1 MEAQPTS
8 YKQVIKVVVGQNVNI
23 PCSLK
28 QLGGNILLWKKQ
40 GRVLFAG
47 ELRVRRNS
55 RFQVFNNNL
64 VIQESNIDDSGEYV
78 CEIERDGGDL
88 EAISMYLKV
97 LQPATAE
104 VTIGSH
110 LTVKTETSLAVSCSG
125 SGVPPPKVRWRRGNM
140 GISSGTAQA
149 QLVLESVTKE
159 DIGEYVCEAFNGVG
173 EPDTETLK
181 LDVLYPPEVVLL
193 KPDISFQPKCGMEL
207 QCLVHSSSSPTIHW
221 FHNDLLLPPVDG
233 VTMWSLDNLHVLQIH
248 SCDQNILGQF
258 ACKAVSHLGTSEEA
272 VVIKQEFIENK
283 MEEEMKEAAS
293 ANNVRRNV
301 QQQEALP
308 LVSSANYLQ
317 SFTMLT
323 LLTVLS
329 TVL

>member
-110 LTVKTETSLAVSCSG
+110 LTVKTETSLAVPCSG
-125 SGVPPPKVRWRRGNM
+125 SGVPPPKVLWRRGNM

-149 QLVLESVTKE
+149 MLVLESVTKE

-173 EPDTETLK
+173 EPDNETLK
-181 LDVLYPPEVVLL
+181 LDILYPPEVVLL
-193 KPDISFQPKCGMEL
+193 KPDISFQPECGMEL

-221 FHNDLLLPPVDG
+221 FHNDLLLHPIDG

-248 SCDQNILGQF
+248 SCDHNILGQF
-258 ACKAVSHLGTSEEA
+258 TCKAENNLGDDAKIVNIDKKLVEGIL
-272 VVIKQEFIENK
+272 V
-283 MEEEMKEAAS
+283 KEVES
-293 ANNVRRNV
+293 VERTNNVRRNV
-301 QQQEALP
+301 EHENFAP
-308 LVSSANYLQ
+308 LVSSTNYIKF
-317 SFTMLT
+317 SFS
-323 LLTVLS
+323 LLIGIIIS
-329 TVL
+329 HF

>member
-181 LDVLYPPEVVLL
+181 LDILYPPEGVLL

-207 QCLVHSSSSPTIHW
+207 QCLVHSSSPPTIHW
-221 FHNDLLLPPVDG
+221 FHNDLLLHPVDG

-258 ACKAVSHLGTSEEA
+258 TCKAENNLGSSEESIR
-272 VVIKQEFIENK
+272 VYQEFVESKIEEFVS
-283 MEEEMKEAAS
+283 MEELT
-293 ANNVRRNV
+293 NNVRRNV
-301 QQQEALP
+301 NQEALP
-308 LVSSANYLQ
+308 LVSSDSKLLL
-317 SFTMLT
+317 SST
-323 LLTVLS
+323 LFILLA
-329 TVL
+329 LLFL

>member
-1 MEAQPTS
+1 MPAVDIVRRD
-8 YKQVIKVVVGQNVNI
+8 VIAGDDIKISCALENTEGNVVI
-23 PCSLK
+23 
-28 QLGGNILLWKKQ
+28 WKHA

-47 ELRVRRNS
+47 NIRVRHDNRINI
-55 RFQVFNNNL
+55 VDDNL
-64 VIQESNIDDSGEYV
+64 FIESVEEVDEGYYS
-78 CEIERDGGDL
+78 CEIENSAG
-88 EAISMYLKV
+88 V
-97 LQPATAE
+97 LQVFPTMVSILVPPVARILQ
-104 VTIGSH
+104 VGPH
-110 LTVKTETSLAVSCSG
+110 LTVKEGTSVSLTCTGAGAPRPEIRWSRG
-125 SGVPPPKVRWRRGNM
+125 GVEMGRGD
-140 GISSGTAQA
+140 GEATI
-149 QLVLESVTKE
+149 VIEDVTRHH
-159 DIGEYVCEAFNGVG
+159 IGEIICEASNGVG
-173 EPDTETLK
+173 DKNIDTVS
-181 LDVLYPPEVVLL
+181 LDVLYAPEVEML
-193 KPDISFQPKCGMEL
+193 KPAISFQPKCGIEF
-207 QCLVHSSSSPTIHW
+207 QCLVHSSSSPVVSW
-221 FHNDLLLPPVDG
+221 FRNSLLLHPIDG